1 VKKPLV
7 AIVDDD
13 SAFSSYLRTF
23 LSLRGYET
31 RAYSR
36 GDEMLAAIRQG
47 DPPDIVLLDVMMPG
61 MDGLETLRNLKAARP
76 ELQAIM
82 LSGRERASTIV
93 EAVQLGAANYVIKP
107 DDPEGLGEVALE
119 AAIKSA
125 IEKSRLVSELNELR
139 QQLSDDQDRAV
150 WGRSERMVAITR
162 LVDQVADSDVT
173 VLIRGES
180 GVGKELVARAV
191 HQNSSRRQRPFV
203 KVNCAAL
210 PADLLESE
218 LFGHE
223 KGAFTGAA
231 TTRIGKFEQADGGTI
246 FMDEI
251 AEMKPALQAKLLHVL
266 QDAEFTKLGSNKRVT
281 VDVRV
286 VAATNR
292 DLEAMMLKGDFR
304 EDLYYRLKVIDVHV
318 PALRER
324 RDEIDPLTEFFIARY
339 ARRYNRP
346 ARPLSDA
353 LRQQF
358 HQYDWPGNVR
368 ELENMIKRIVVLQD
382 ESLVI
387 QELAR
392 GPRQSVAAQAAQAT
406 LAAPQ
411 AEPVQPPVPVATIAV
426 PPQMPIPY
434 GGPVGAQQGTVGGN
448 GLAGPLGSGSGVA
461 VLDAPAPPAV
471 SDKPMPLAEVAKNAA
486 VHAERIAI
494 EEALHRVHWN
504 RRKAAVQLGVS
515 YKTLLNKIKECGISR
530 K

>member
-82 LSGRERASTIV
+82 LSGRERAATIV

-107 DDPEGLGEVALE
+107 DDPEGLGEIALE

-162 LVDQVADSDVT
+162 VIDQVADSDVT

-191 HQNSSRRQRPFV
+191 HQHSPRRHRPFV

-210 PADLLESE
+210 PAELLESE

-231 TTRIGKFEQADGGTI
+231 STRIGKFEQADGGTI
-246 FMDEI
+246 LMDEI
-251 AEMKPALQAKLLHVL
+251 SEMKPALQAKLLHVL

-292 DLEAMMLKGDFR
+292 DLEALMLKGDFR
-304 EDLYYRLKVIDVHV
+304 EDLYYRLKVIEVFV
-318 PALRER
+318 PPLRER
-324 RDEIDPLTEFFIARY
+324 RDEIDPLSEFFMARY
-339 ARRYNRP
+339 ARRYNRSV
-346 ARPLSDA
+346 RPLSDS
-353 LRQQF
+353 LRQRF
-358 HQYDWPGNVR
+358 HEYEWPGNVR

-382 ESLVI
+382 ESLVV
-387 QELAR
+387 QELSRA
-392 GPRQSVAAQAAQAT
+392 PRAM
-406 LAAPQ
+406 
-411 AEPVQPPVPVATIAV
+411 PVAPPAPAPVEAPPAALPVMPPPSAQVAV
-426 PPQMPIPY
+426 SY
-434 GGPVGAQQGTVGGN
+434 GSQVVSPHAGGGAAAIGAPVGA
-448 GLAGPLGSGSGVA
+448 AVA
-461 VLDAPAPPAV
+461 VLDEPPPPAEPA
-471 SDKPMPLAEVAKNAA
+471 KPLPLAEVAKNAA
-486 VHAERIAI
+486 VQAERAAI
-494 EEALHRVHWN
+494 EDALQRVHWN